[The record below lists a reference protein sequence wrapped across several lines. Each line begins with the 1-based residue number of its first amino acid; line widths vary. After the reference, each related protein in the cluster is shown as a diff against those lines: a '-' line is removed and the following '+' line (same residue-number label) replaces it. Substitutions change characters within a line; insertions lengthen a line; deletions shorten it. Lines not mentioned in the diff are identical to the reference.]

1 MLVWIPNLLYHIWQA
16 QYLSKVKGVP
26 MLMDVKI
33 LLDKAEQH
41 PGHALEVN
49 KGAYWVGW
57 AEVIILMLV
66 IIRLN
71 TG

>member
-1 MLVWIPNLLYHIWQA
+1 MIPYKLCPKIQKCSNHIKS
-16 QYLSKVKGVP
+16 LFSGVP

-41 PGHALEVN
+41 LGHALEGN

-66 IIRLN
+66 IIPLN